1 MTTERSSLWAVV
13 SNNEFFFCIPSHSNY
28 RVFRL
33 LNQQKTVLFF
43 FLFLFVLRVSF
54 VSHCHAVI
62 DLPCSCVIAGV
73 DRKAGT
79 ETCSQRA
86 EAGWAECDCPFGGKP
101 GLVWVKFCMMPHPED
116 GGF

>member
-1 MTTERSSLWAVV
+1 M
-13 SNNEFFFCIPSHSNY
+13 
-28 RVFRL
+28 
-33 LNQQKTVLFF
+33 
-43 FLFLFVLRVSF
+43 
-54 VSHCHAVI
+54 SHCHGVI

-79 ETCSQRA
+79 EACSQRA

-101 GLVWVKFCMMPHPED
+101 QLVWVKFCTMPHPED